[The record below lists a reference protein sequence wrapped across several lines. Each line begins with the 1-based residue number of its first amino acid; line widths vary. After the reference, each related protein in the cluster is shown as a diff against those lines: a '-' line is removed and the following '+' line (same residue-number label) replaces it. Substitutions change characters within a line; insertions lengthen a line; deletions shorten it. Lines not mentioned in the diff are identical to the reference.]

1 MIDRLFCKG
10 YTWGFFSP
18 AGQMQTEDAELSMR
32 RLASNGLDWICIT
45 VNAWQ
50 EYFYSTHIFSHYEYT
65 QTDDD
70 IRAAIKLA
78 KSLGLK
84 VCLKPMVNCLDGS
97 WRAKINFPEDK
108 DGHGYWAEWF
118 KSYDTF
124 KVYYAHMA
132 EQLGVEML
140 CTGCE
145 MEGMDRQADHCRKMI
160 DKVRQVYSGILMH
173 NVNHGDELS
182 SKWLDAVDVIGI
194 SAYYPVTDG
203 ENRGPEV
210 MRSKWADVV
219 QILKKCHEK
228 YDKPIMFAE
237 VGVRNEKGCT
247 QYPWDFQDR
256 PEVPIDE
263 DEQSDFYETA
273 MEATW
278 DIPWFAGYF
287 WWDWK
292 VVIPAETEMKHDRD
306 FTVYGKKAEKTL
318 KEWYVNR

>member
-1 MIDRLFCKG
+1 MTDRLFCKG

-124 KVYYAHMA
+124 MGYYAHMA

-292 VVIPAETEMKHDRD
+292 AVIPAETEMKHDRD

>member
-1 MIDRLFCKG
+1 MNNRLFCKG
-10 YTWGFFSP
+10 YTWGFFSR
-18 AGQMQTEDAELSMR
+18 AGEMQTEEAERSMR

-50 EYFYSTHIFSHYEYT
+50 EYFYSTTVFSHYTYT

-70 IRAAIKLA
+70 IKAAVKLA

-84 VCLKPMVNCLDGS
+84 VCLKPMINCLDGS
-97 WRAKINFPEDK
+97 WRAKIDFPVDK
-108 DGHGYWAEWF
+108 KCSSYWEKWF
-118 KSYDTF
+118 ESYNTF
-124 KVYYAHMA
+124 MLYYARMA

-145 MEGMDRQADHCRKMI
+145 MEGMDKQADYCRDMI
-160 DKVRQVYSGILMH
+160 GKVRQVYSGILMH
-173 NVNHGDELS
+173 NINHGDELN

-194 SAYYPVTDG
+194 SAYYPVTDEKCNG
-203 ENRGPEV
+203 IDRMREGWREV
-210 MRSKWADVV
+210 VK
-219 QILKKCHEK
+219 ILEACHNK
-228 YDKPIMFAE
+228 YDRPVMFAE
-237 VGVRNEKGCT
+237 VGVRNERGCT
-247 QYPWDFQDR
+247 MYPWDFQDR
-256 PEVPIDE
+256 PDMPIDE
-263 DEQSDFYETA
+263 DEQAAFYETA

-278 DIPWFAGYF
+278 NIPWFAGYF

-292 VVIPAETEMKHDRD
+292 VIIPNEADMKNDRD

>member
-1 MIDRLFCKG
+1 MTDQFFCKG

-124 KVYYAHMA
+124 MVYYAHMA

-292 VVIPAETEMKHDRD
+292 AVITAETEMKHDRD

>member
-65 QTDDD
+65 QSDDD

-124 KVYYAHMA
+124 MVYYAHMA

-292 VVIPAETEMKHDRD
+292 AVIPAETEMKHDRD

-318 KEWYVNR
+318 KKWYVNR

>member
-1 MIDRLFCKG
+1 MTDRLFCKG

-124 KVYYAHMA
+124 MVYYAHMA

-287 WWDWK
+287 CWDWK
-292 VVIPAETEMKHDRD
+292 AVITAETEMKHDRD

>member
-84 VCLKPMVNCLDGS
+84 VCLKPMVNCLDGA

-124 KVYYAHMA
+124 MVYYAHMA

-160 DKVRQVYSGILMH
+160 DKVRQVYRGILMH

-228 YDKPIMFAE
+228 YDEPIMFAE

-263 DEQSDFYETA
+263 DEQSDFYETV

-292 VVIPAETEMKHDRD
+292 AVIPAETEMKHDRD